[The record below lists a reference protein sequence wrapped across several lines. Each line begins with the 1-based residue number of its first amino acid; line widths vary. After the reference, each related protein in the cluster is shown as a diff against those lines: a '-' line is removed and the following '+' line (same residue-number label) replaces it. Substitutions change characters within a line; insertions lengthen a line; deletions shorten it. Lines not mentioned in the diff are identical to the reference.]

1 MEVST
6 SKFYEKVDLEKLIKG
21 KNYLLLDE
29 RSILFWHEKEK
40 SYVVGKIDPQKR
52 YTVADYAQ
60 LPENAPYQL
69 INYQLIYM
77 PSPFNTH
84 QEVSGEIYFLIKTY
98 LKNLKLGGKLFY
110 APADVHFDEGNVYQ
124 PDIFFVSEERK
135 SIVTDKY
142 TYGAPD
148 LVIEILSESTQHQ
161 DYEEKMKV
169 YGKYSVVEYWI
180 VDVEKASIEVYYNE
194 NGEMKLVQKAEKGAQ
209 IQCKVIKGL
218 VVDTS
223 TIFSL

>member
-1 MEVST
+1 MAVKTE
-6 SKFYEKVDLEKLIKG
+6 KFYEKVDLEKLIKG

-77 PSPFNTH
+77 PSPFNKH
-84 QEVSGEIYFLIKTY
+84 QRVSKKLVFFIETY
-98 LKNLKLGGKLFY
+98 LYNHRFGGELLF

-180 VDVEKASIEVYYNE
+180 VDVEKASMEVYYNE
-194 NGEMKLVQKAEKGAQ
+194 NREMKLVQKAEKGAQ
-209 IQCKVIKGL
+209 IQCKVIKGFIL
-218 VVDTS
+218 NTS
-223 TIFSL
+223 EIFN

>member
-1 MEVST
+1 MAVKTE
-6 SKFYEKVDLEKLIKG
+6 KFYEKVDLEKLIKG

-52 YTVADYAQ
+52 YTAADYAQ

-77 PSPFNTH
+77 PSPFNKH
-84 QEVSGEIYFLIKTY
+84 QRVSKKLVFFIETY
-98 LKNLKLGGKLFY
+98 LYNHRFGGELLF

-169 YGKYSVVEYWI
+169 YGKYGVVEYWI

-194 NGEMKLVQKAEKGAQ
+194 NREMKLVQKAEKGAQ
-209 IQCKVIKGL
+209 IQCKVIKGFIL
-218 VVDTS
+218 NTS
-223 TIFSL
+223 EIFN